1 MSPVPMLQIAMD
13 YITLPPALAMAVKV
27 ASEVDIIE
35 IGYLLNNPG
44 EPVMPVP
51 RMRPVTV
58 RRRVV

>member
-35 IGYLLNNPG
+35 IGTP
-44 EPVMPVP
+44 
-51 RMRPVTV
+51 
-58 RRRVV
+58 